1 MTGNLG
7 RKGTCRCPTYPWA
20 SGSTGAGGANSTAE
34 GGRKR
39 GLLCLPVL
47 PSALR
52 WPLARASRLG
62 LPSSRELAGP
72 HHEISHGAVAEP
84 PARDAVA
91 QRLLAVLWRPLIGPK
106 YARPTLLE
114 WPIGGG
120 VGVPVGRTAAAAARG
135 PSPCSALSPR
145 CRRDRHRRC
154 RGHPCRARPQ
164 GVPRTVRLF
173 PPWFCP
179 IHPGHLPAET
189 PS

>member
-1 MTGNLG
+1 MQTPQL
-7 RKGTCRCPTYPWA
+7 KEDA
-20 SGSTGAGGANSTAE
+20 SGAY
-34 GGRKR
+34 
-39 GLLCLPVL
+39 CLPVL

-52 WPLARASRLG
+52 WPLARAGRLG

-91 QRLLAVLWRPLIGPK
+91 QRLLEVLWRPLIGQK
-106 YARPTLLE
+106 YPRPTLLG

-120 VGVPVGRTAAAAARG
+120 VGVPVGRAAAAAARG
-135 PSPCSALSPR
+135 PSRCSALSPR

-173 PPWFCP
+173 PSWFCP
-179 IHPGHLPAET
+179 IHPDHLPAET